1 MRQLPL
7 LGLVALVAALP
18 GCGGGAGSSALATQP
33 HPLVANDA
41 PAPTS
46 RKEMTLDGTL
56 VQLPAPGKVTLID
69 FWATS
74 CRPCVAMMPKLAAL
88 HEEKRAAGLVV
99 VGVAADDNPGL
110 VQQRLRE
117 LGVKYPN
124 VVDDSG
130 TVRGAYRVTDLPQS
144 VLVDRHGK
152 VRVVRLGG
160 GEEDLRALR
169 AAVDTLLGEP

>member
-1 MRQLPL
+1 MRGGESCLRE
-7 LGLVALVAALP
+7 
-18 GCGGGAGSSALATQP
+18 GGGGGR
-33 HPLVANDA
+33 D
-41 PAPTS
+41 
-46 RKEMTLDGTL
+46 
-56 VQLPAPGKVTLID
+56 
-69 FWATS
+69 
-74 CRPCVAMMPKLAAL
+74 
-88 HEEKRAAGLVV
+88 
-99 VGVAADDNPGL
+99 